1 MVVGASHYQCHAY
14 AKAPRTNAVPFRPL
28 PVLPWYSTWLRI
40 IYAYLRAMTI
50 EIMTYLDQ
58 KGGPS
63 KQTVN
68 SVLSLYIINDE
79 PSAPER
85 ISRTRN

>member
-1 MVVGASHYQCHAY
+1 
-14 AKAPRTNAVPFRPL
+14 
-28 PVLPWYSTWLRI
+28 
-40 IYAYLRAMTI
+40 MTI